1 MEGFRFQTVEIMKI
15 KIEAFA
21 ILKDLLGEEFLEYEV
36 PEGTTAG
43 KMLDML
49 SKTFPNSEQILNV
62 TRVAHQD
69 EYLSQ
74 SEVLIEGESYAL
86 IPPVSGGLK

>member
-1 MEGFRFQTVEIMKI
+1 MEGFRFQAIENMKI

-21 ILKDLLGEEFLEYEV
+21 ILKDFFGQEFLEYEL

-43 KMLDML
+43 KLLDSL

-62 TRVAHQD
+62 TRVAHRD
-69 EYLSQ
+69 EYLSHD
-74 SEVLIEGESYAL
+74 EVLIEEGSYAL
-86 IPPVSGGLK
+86 IPPVSGG

>member
-1 MEGFRFQTVEIMKI
+1 MEGFRFQAIENMKI

-21 ILKDLLGEEFLEYEV
+21 ILKDFFGQEFLEYEL

-43 KMLDML
+43 KLLESL

-74 SEVLIEGESYAL
+74 SEVLTEGESYAL